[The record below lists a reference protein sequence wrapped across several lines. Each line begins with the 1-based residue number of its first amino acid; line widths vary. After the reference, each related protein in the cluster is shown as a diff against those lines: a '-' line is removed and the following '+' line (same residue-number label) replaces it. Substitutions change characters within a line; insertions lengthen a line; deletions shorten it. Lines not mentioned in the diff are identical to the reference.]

1 MCFGNGWGRDL
12 KSVTIVLAQPPVAH
26 LQSVALWWKGS
37 HQSTPLPIASEP
49 LVRLCVASLEQEL
62 SKDTE
67 GRGSASVHVPS
78 LPLRV
83 LVNFGKFSFLI
94 IVQLWSD

>member
-1 MCFGNGWGRDL
+1 MCFRNGWGKDL
-12 KSVTIVLAQPPVAH
+12 KSITIVLAQPPAH
-26 LQSVALWWKGS
+26 LQSVALWRKGS
-37 HQSTPLPIASEP
+37 HQSPPLAIASEP
-49 LVRLCVASLEQEL
+49 LVRLCVASLEQKL

-83 LVNFGKFSFLI
+83 SVTFDKFSFLI